1 MIKLERCKKADI
13 YDNKEQ
19 LLCEAQVNVTY
30 LGEIFL
36 YTPRSFDHHQQ
47 EDYPIVFF
55 DPVMGL
61 STCRCRL
68 TAPVHQSQQTVFRCA
83 ILKEIAQVQR
93 RNDIKVPLSIPVTIT
108 VTYMPDPTIARPEG
122 SYPATVGNISA
133 GGVYLRSELE
143 VEPGVHLDFEFDETG
158 EPIFLTAEVLRAE
171 EIPRRRP
178 KEKISF
184 GYGCRFVDL
193 SACFENRLR
202 SYVFQ
207 EERRLYMKKSPMD
220 DYLL

>member
-1 MIKLERCKKADI
+1 MIKLERCKKADV
-13 YDNKEQ
+13 YDDKEQ
-19 LLCEAQVNVTY
+19 LLCEAQVKVTY

-68 TAPVHQSQQTVFRCA
+68 SAPVHQSQQTIFRCA
-83 ILKEIAQVQR
+83 ILKDIAQVQR
-93 RNDIKVPLSIPVTIT
+93 RNDIKIPLSIPVTIT
-108 VTYMPDPTIARPEG
+108 VTHMPDPAIPQPEG
-122 SYPATVGNISA
+122 SYPATIGNISA
-133 GGVYLRSELE
+133 GGVYLRSELA
-143 VEPGVHLDFEFDETG
+143 VEPGAHLSFVFDRAG
-158 EPIFLTAEVLRAE
+158 GSIPLTAEILRAE

-178 KEKISF
+178 KETISF
-184 GYGCRFVDL
+184 GYGCRFVRL
-193 SACFENRLR
+193 AACYENRLR

-207 EERRLYMKKSPMD
+207 EERRLYMKKPPMD
-220 DYLL
+220 DYFL